1 MILRLERLKAAC
13 GTIDTYYTRSMT
25 VNQHI
30 RYQPE
35 IPMSLQKILD
45 TDDAA
50 WLIESRP

>member
-1 MILRLERLKAAC
+1 MILRLERLKTAC
-13 GTIDTYYTRSMT
+13 GTFDTYDTRSMT
-25 VNQHI
+25 VTQHI

-35 IPMSLQKILD
+35 IPMSVQKILD